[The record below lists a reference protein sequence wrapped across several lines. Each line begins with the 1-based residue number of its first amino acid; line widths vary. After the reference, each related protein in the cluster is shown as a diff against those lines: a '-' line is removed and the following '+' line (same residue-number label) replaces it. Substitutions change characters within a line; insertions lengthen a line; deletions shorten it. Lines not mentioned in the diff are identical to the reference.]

1 MSVKDT
7 ISKWEY
13 FGIFKI
19 MTLTPNQKRYP
30 QLVLLVLIVFFVI
43 SFITNILNSII
54 VAVKDSFELS
64 LSAAGFLPFSF
75 FIAYAVMS
83 IPAGFL
89 TERYSSKSLLTA
101 SFVVIVVSCIVLVLN
116 PSYNYFLGTLFVLGL
131 SMAVLQVIINP
142 MLRLAGGEEHLAFN
156 SVMAQV
162 VFGGASFLSP
172 WLYLELIKDQSLTWI
187 NNILPNWIPQE
198 LPWLSLYLFFALL
211 ALLILG
217 VIWIVPFPKVA
228 ASANEQTAAI
238 SAYKELSA
246 NRWTYLFF
254 LGIFAYVG
262 FEQGVGN
269 WMAEYLKTHHG
280 YMAEQV
286 GASTVSYFWAML
298 TVGSLLGLILLK
310 LLDSKTVL
318 LLSSSAAIVFLLMA
332 LYGPASWA
340 LVSFPAIGFAI
351 SVMWSI
357 IFSLGLN
364 SLANHHGALSGIL
377 CSGIAGG
384 AIWPLI
390 VGLAGDWFNLQMGMT
405 LLLIPLVYI
414 WSIGIWANPLIRNK
428 TLRKTTQSK
437 N

>member
-1 MSVKDT
+1 MVN
-7 ISKWEY
+7 
-13 FGIFKI
+13 FGTFKS
-19 MTLTPNQKRYP
+19 MTTMTTQKRYP
-30 QLVLLVLIVFFVI
+30 QLVLLVLLVFFVI

-89 TERYSSKSLLTA
+89 TERYSSKSLLAA
-101 SFVVIVVSCIVLVLN
+101 SFLVIVLSCLLFVLN
-116 PSYNYFLGTLFVLGL
+116 PTYNYFLGTLFVLGL
-131 SMAVLQVIINP
+131 CMAVLQVIINP
-142 MLRLAGGEEHLAFN
+142 MLRFAGGEEHFAFN

-172 WLYLELIKDQSLTWI
+172 LLYMELAKDQAYNSI
-187 NNILPNWIPQE
+187 ISFIPQWIS
-198 LPWLSLYLFFALL
+198 LDFPWLSLYLFFALL

-217 VIWIVPFPKVA
+217 IIWLIPFPE
-228 ASANEQTAAI
+228 NEPADPDQNGTI
-238 SAYKELSA
+238 SAYKELFA

-269 WMAEYLKTHHG
+269 WMAEFLKSYHG
-280 YMAEQV
+280 FSSDQI

-298 TVGSLLGLILLK
+298 TIGSLVGLLLLK
-310 LLDSKTVL
+310 ILDSKKVLLISSVGAIIFL
-318 LLSSSAAIVFLLMA
+318 LLS
-332 LYGPASWA
+332 LYGPSTWA
-340 LVSFPAIGFAI
+340 LVCFPAIGFSI

-364 SLANHHGALSGIL
+364 SVANHHGVLSGIL
-377 CSGIAGG
+377 CTGIAGG

-390 VGLAGDWFNLQMGMT
+390 VGFVGDMINLQWAMT
-405 LLLIPLVYI
+405 LLLLPLAYI
-414 WSIGIWANPLIRNK
+414 LSIGFWANPLIRNK
-428 TLRKTTQSK
+428 TLGRK
-437 N
+437 NLN

>member
-1 MSVKDT
+1 ML
-7 ISKWEY
+7 Y
-13 FGIFKI
+13 FGTFRSMKN
-19 MTLTPNQKRYP
+19 LTTKRRHP
-30 QLVLLVLIVFFVI
+30 QLVLLVLLVFFVI

-89 TERYSSKSLLTA
+89 TERYSSRSLLTA
-101 SFVVIVVSCIVLVLN
+101 SFLVIVLSCLLFVLN
-116 PSYNYFLGTLFVLGL
+116 PTYGYFLSTLFVLGL
-131 SMAVLQVIINP
+131 CMAVLQVIINP
-142 MLRLAGGEEHLAFN
+142 MLRFAGGEEHFAFN

-172 WLYLELIKDQSLTWI
+172 WLYIELAKEESFARLSDLLPEWISLSF
-187 NNILPNWIPQE
+187 
-198 LPWLSLYLFFALL
+198 PWLSLYLFFALL
-211 ALLILG
+211 AIIILG
-217 VIWIVPFPKVA
+217 VIWLIPFPEVE
-228 ASANEQTAAI
+228 ASEKTENGAL
-238 SAYKELSA
+238 SAYKELSV

-269 WMAEYLKTHHG
+269 WVAEFLKTHHG
-280 YMAEQV
+280 FSSEEI

-298 TVGSLLGLILLK
+298 TFGSLVGLVLLK
-310 LLDSKTVL
+310 FMDSKNVLMLSSSSSIIFL
-318 LLSSSAAIVFLLMA
+318 LLS
-332 LYGPASWA
+332 LYGLGPWA
-340 LVSFPAIGFAI
+340 LVTFPAIGFSI

-364 SLANHHGALSGIL
+364 SVPSHHGALSGIL
-377 CSGIAGG
+377 CTGIAGG
-384 AIWPLI
+384 AIWPLLI
-390 VGLAGDWFNLQMGMT
+390 GIIGDWINLQWAMT
-405 LLLIPLVYI
+405 ILLLPLIYI
-414 WSIGIWANPLIRNK
+414 LSIGFWAKPLIRNK
-428 TLRKTTQSK
+428 TLAQY